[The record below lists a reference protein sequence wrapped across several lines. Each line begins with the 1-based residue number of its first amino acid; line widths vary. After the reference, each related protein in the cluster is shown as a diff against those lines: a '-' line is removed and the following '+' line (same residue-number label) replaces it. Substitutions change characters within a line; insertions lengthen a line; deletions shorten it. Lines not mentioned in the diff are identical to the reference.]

1 MLIAREGALR
11 NNNLK
16 WGKIMELTKS
26 KRNFLVTLLSFMVG
40 MIYFI
45 PYIRISFYDQTIAA
59 LRLTNAQLGYLGSIY
74 GTLAIFCY
82 AIGGV
87 LAQKVSPRLL
97 IAVSL
102 AGTGAATLWQASYP
116 SYGSLMVIFALYAFF
131 TTATLW
137 SPYITLM
144 RSFGSDAEQGRLF
157 GISEALRS
165 IVSSVVGFLFIWIF
179 SLFSNEMGGY
189 RAILLIAAGIYFVF
203 AALAFVFFPSS
214 VKAEKKESAE
224 KGSIFAALRLPG
236 VWLVGLFIFFCYA
249 LNCGGAYYF
258 GTYTTQVL
266 HTSEAVSSSLQILRT
281 YILAIGLGVVG
292 GVVIDKFRY
301 RSRFLILSLAGATV
315 ASALLPFLSGQIWV
329 AIVVSV
335 LISGINYMI
344 KSVYYSIMDEALIP
358 RELTG
363 AASGIIA
370 FLAYVPDAFI
380 TAMVGVWLDQDII
393 SGFQKLFAFMAFC
406 GAAAIVLAVLINIRY
421 MKNERTEK

>member
-1 MLIAREGALR
+1 
-11 NNNLK
+11 
-16 WGKIMELTKS
+16 MELTKS

-59 LRLTNAQLGYLGSIY
+59 LGLTNAQLGYLGSIY

-214 VKAEKKESAE
+214 VKAEKKETAE

-393 SGFQKLFAFMAFC
+393 GGFQKLFAFMAFC

>member
-1 MLIAREGALR
+1 
-11 NNNLK
+11 
-16 WGKIMELTKS
+16 MELTKS